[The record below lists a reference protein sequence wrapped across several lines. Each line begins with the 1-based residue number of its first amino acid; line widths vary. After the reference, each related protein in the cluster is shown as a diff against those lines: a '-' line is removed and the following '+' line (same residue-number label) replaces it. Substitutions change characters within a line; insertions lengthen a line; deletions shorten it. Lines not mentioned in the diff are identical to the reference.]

1 MATKIYDVD
10 YVTTV
15 DGVTIMLS
23 PLKIKYLREFMV
35 KFQTVKSS
43 ENDMD
48 AISHLTECAAI
59 AMKQYCPSI
68 STVDGVEDN
77 FDVNSIYKI
86 IDTAAGIKVDQDKKE
101 ETVKEQAVNSDNTW
115 DKFDLAKL
123 EAEAF
128 LLGIW
133 KDYEELEL
141 SMSLPELTAT
151 LEAKREVDYQEKK
164 FFAAIQGVD
173 LDEQSGKKE
182 EDPWAAMQARVAAKV
197 SGVGSGDPND
207 ILSLQGNAAA
217 QAGFGV
223 GNGLSYEK
231 W

>member
-10 YVTTV
+10 YVTTI
-15 DGVTIMLS
+15 DGITIMLS

-43 ENDMD
+43 DNDME

-68 STVDGVEDN
+68 STVEKVEDN

-86 IDTAAGIKVDQDKKE
+86 IDTAAGIKVDKDRKE
-101 ETVKEQAVNSDNTW
+101 ETIKEQAVNSDSTW

-151 LEAKREVDYQEKK
+151 LEAKREVEYQEKK

-182 EDPWAAMQARVAAKV
+182 EDPWAAMQARVAAKI

>member
-1 MATKIYDVD
+1 
-10 YVTTV
+10 
-15 DGVTIMLS
+15 
-23 PLKIKYLREFMV
+23 MV

-43 ENDMD
+43 DNDME

-68 STVDGVEDN
+68 STVEKVEDN

-86 IDTAAGIKVDQDKKE
+86 IDTAAGIKVDKDRKE
-101 ETVKEQAVNSDNTW
+101 ETIKEQAVNSDSTW

-151 LEAKREVDYQEKK
+151 LEAKREVEYQEKK

-182 EDPWAAMQARVAAKV
+182 EDPWAAMQARVAAKI